1 MPDLTS
7 IRARIEAIFSEKL
20 NIDPPAIDVDLLATG
35 VLDSLMFVLLF
46 LNIEESF
53 GLKIELEKLDFEDFK
68 SVDRIA
74 RLVVAAGW
82 LM

>member
-1 MPDLTS
+1 
-7 IRARIEAIFSEKL
+7 L

-35 VLDSLMFVLLF
+35 VLDSLTFVSLF

-53 GLKIELEKLDFEDFK
+53 GLKIELEKLDFEDLK

-74 RLVVAAGW
+74 RLVVAADGRKDG
-82 LM
+82 